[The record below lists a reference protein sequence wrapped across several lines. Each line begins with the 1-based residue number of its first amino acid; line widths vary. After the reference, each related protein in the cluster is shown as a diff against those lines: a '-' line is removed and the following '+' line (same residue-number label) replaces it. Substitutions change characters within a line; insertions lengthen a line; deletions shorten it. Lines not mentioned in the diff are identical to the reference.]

1 MEKYGNFNN
10 GFRHGDNGRVAA
22 LKRLEGIAGLIEEI
36 RKIFKA
42 PSLSIGVNYKGEKLW
57 VKGFGLANEEIGLV
71 PNSQTVYSIGS
82 CTKGFT
88 GTALSLLAQR
98 GVVDLDAPVSS
109 KIPSL
114 KTKGNP
120 VVAEQMTI
128 RDMLSH
134 CAGLSTMPFE
144 VLGKDGHVFVKHEDI
159 VQVVNHLPREANFK
173 TEWMYSNWMYALAG
187 TLIAQESKTS
197 YGQFVQ
203 KEIFDKIGM
212 KRTYTDLPTD
222 GNHALPYLV
231 FDDKPSKSV
240 GLPRL
245 NNGIA
250 FDSSGSVRSCV
261 DDLLLWS
268 KALMQSW
275 RQANPSRHHYRNQAQ
290 LVTAEPE
297 PGCLTVITHFLSG
310 LAKWVK
316 NIYHHRRRVHCES
329 DLAISMAT
337 AQTPYFPLSGDSNQQ
352 YALGLFNL
360 HLPTTEMNVVTN
372 PDVNDRHYSI
382 GKDSGD
388 RLVIGH
394 TGELGG
400 FLSAYWTFPDDDCSI
415 VVLTNSFQING
426 DPTNIIA
433 QLLTQTLFNLKPV
446 VDFDEVAKNVV
457 SNAKG
462 RWDTVVTEWK
472 KHRRAG
478 TSPEPLAKYAGN
490 YCNEGLAMTLSITLT
505 GDSLNPLRLRING
518 IEEQVFDMY
527 HYHANSWTF
536 LQQTRDD
543 CIENGYSM
551 YLLFWKSWIIEFDH
565 LESDKFVKI
574 RWSLDG
580 DSRIEPQEFLRQ

>member
-1 MEKYGNFNN
+1 MYSPLLLSSSCVRYGQCAFEEKSDLFNRIIMEQGGN
-10 GFRHGDNGRVAA
+10 GHHGSRHGDKDPAVALER
-22 LKRLEGIAGLIEEI
+22 LKSIVGPIEEI

-42 PSLSIGVNYKGEKLW
+42 PSLSIGVNYNGEKLW
-57 VKGFGLANEEIGLV
+57 TKGFGLANEETGLV

-109 KIPSL
+109 KISSL
-114 KTKGNP
+114 ETKGNP
-120 VVAEQMTI
+120 VVAEKMTI
-128 RDMLSH
+128 QDMLSH

-144 VLGKDGHVFVKHEDI
+144 VAGKGGHVIVKYQDI
-159 VQVVNHLPREANFK
+159 IQIVNHLPPVATFK
-173 TEWMYSNWMYALAG
+173 SEWMYSNWMYAVAG
-187 TLIAQESKTS
+187 ILIAQESRMS
-197 YGQFVQ
+197 YSQFVQ
-203 KEIFDKIGM
+203 KEILDKIGM
-212 KRTYTDLPTD
+212 KRTYMDPPND

-231 FDDKPSKSV
+231 FDKKLPKPV

-245 NNGIA
+245 NNGMA

-268 KALMQSW
+268 IALMQAW
-275 RQANPSRHHYRNQAQ
+275 RHAKSSRHHKAQ
-290 LVTAEPE
+290 
-297 PGCLTVITHFLSG
+297 
-310 LAKWVK
+310 
-316 NIYHHRRRVHCES
+316 S

-337 AQTPYFPLSGDSNQQ
+337 AQTPHFPLAGDSNQQ

-388 RLVIGH
+388 RLAIGH

-415 VVLTNSFQING
+415 VVLANSFQING

-433 QLLTQTLFNLKPV
+433 QLLAQTLLDMKPE
-446 VDFDEVAKNVV
+446 VDFEEVAKNVV

-462 RWDTVVTEWK
+462 RWDSVVAEWK
-472 KHRRAG
+472 KNRCRG
-478 TSPEPLAKYAGN
+478 TSPEPLVAYIGN
-490 YCNEGLAMTLSITLT
+490 YCNEGLAMNLSITLT
-505 GDSLNPLRLRING
+505 DNASNPLCLCINDTK
-518 IEEQVFDMY
+518 EQVFYMY
-527 HYHANSWTF
+527 HYHADSWTF
-536 LQQTRDD
+536 LPETRDD
-543 CIENGYSM
+543 CIDNGIPCISCPG
-551 YLLFWKSWIIEFDH
+551 H
-565 LESDKFVKI
+565 LSSSISVT
-574 RWSLDG
+574 
-580 DSRIEPQEFLRQ
+580 